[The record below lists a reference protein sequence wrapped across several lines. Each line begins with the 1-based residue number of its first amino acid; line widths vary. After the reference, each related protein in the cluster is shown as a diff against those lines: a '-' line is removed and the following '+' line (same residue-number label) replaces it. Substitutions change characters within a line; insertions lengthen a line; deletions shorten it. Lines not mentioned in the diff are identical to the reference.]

1 MNLTFRVLDKRD
13 VSQYKDIRLQ
23 LLQNHPMSF
32 GSSHEEESLFDD
44 SMWINRMV
52 KATVKTLGAFDEE
65 TLIGICALA
74 FSPRI
79 KMKHIAEIHSMYVK
93 QEYRNQNIGYTLIQM
108 AFDLCIEKDVE
119 IIRLSV
125 VDGNDSAIN
134 LYKKLG
140 FMEYGIEKKTIKYEN
155 KYYDLVLMDKN
166 F

>member
-1 MNLTFRVLDKRD
+1 MNIEYRVLSKED
-13 VSQYKDIRLQ
+13 VLIYKEIRLE
-23 LLQNHPMSF
+23 LLKEYPMNF
-32 GSSHEEESLFDD
+32 GSSHEEERAFPDD
-44 SMWINRMV
+44 MWINRV
-52 KATVKTLGAFDEE
+52 EKPTVKTLGAFDGE

-93 QEYRNQNIGYTLIQM
+93 QEYRNQNIGYNLIQM
-108 AFDLCIEKDVE
+108 AFDLCKEKDVE
-119 IIRLSV
+119 IVRLSV

-140 FMEYGIEKKTIKYEN
+140 FVEYGIEKKTIKYEN
-155 KYYDLVLMDKN
+155 KYYDLVLMDKE